1 MLQNFAQWLSDTPPS
16 RFIQDVLWIIP
27 AVQTIHILAIAIV
40 LSAVAM
46 IELRLF
52 GLIGR
57 NTPEAQTAGR
67 FLPWLWW
74 GTLALAITGL
84 ILITGEPGRA
94 LTNPAFQ
101 LKMALLLVALGVTFA
116 FHRSVR
122 RRSARWSGASQS
134 MGAIVIRI
142 AALVTLLLW
151 FSIAVAGRWIA
162 YAVVSYGGT

>member
-1 MLQNFAQWLSDTPPS
+1 MLQNFAQWLSDTAPS
-16 RFIQDVLWIIP
+16 RFIQDILWIIP
-27 AVQTIHILAIAIV
+27 AVQTVHILAIAVV
-40 LSAVAM
+40 LSSVAM

-52 GLIGR
+52 GLVGR
-57 NTPEAQTAGR
+57 STPVARTADR

-74 GTLALAITGL
+74 GTLVLAITGA

-101 LKMALLLVALGVTFA
+101 LKMVLLSVAIVATFA

-122 RRSARWSGASQS
+122 RSSALWSEPARSLGVLRA
-134 MGAIVIRI
+134 
-142 AALVTLLLW
+142 AALATLLLW

-162 YAVVSYGGT
+162 YAVVSYGPGV

>member
-1 MLQNFAQWLSDTPPS
+1 MLQSFAQWLSQTPPS

-27 AVQTIHILAIAIV
+27 AVQTVHILAIAIV
-40 LSAVAM
+40 LSSVAM

-52 GLIGR
+52 GVVGQS
-57 NTPEAQTAGR
+57 TPMAQTAGR

-84 ILITGEPGRA
+84 ILITAEPGRA

-101 LKMALLLVALGVTFA
+101 LKMALLLVAVGVTVA

-122 RRSARWSGASQS
+122 KRSALWGDSAGSLGILRA
-134 MGAIVIRI
+134 
-142 AALVTLLLW
+142 AALATLLLW

-162 YAVVSYGGT
+162 YAVVSYGGN

>member
-1 MLQNFAQWLSDTPPS
+1 MLQNLAHWVSDTAPS

-27 AVQTIHILAIAIV
+27 AVQTVHILAIAVV
-40 LSAVAM
+40 LSSVAM

-52 GLIGR
+52 GLVAG
-57 NTPEAQTAGR
+57 NTPLEQTARR

-74 GTLALAITGL
+74 GLLALAVTGV

-101 LKMALLLVALGVTFA
+101 LKMALLGVAILVTFA
-116 FHRSVR
+116 FHRSI
-122 RRSARWSGASQS
+122 RRSSAVWSESVRS
-134 MGAIVIRI
+134 PGAIRAV
-142 AALVTLLLW
+142 ALATLLLW

-162 YAVVSYGGT
+162 YAVVSYGPGA

>member
-1 MLQNFAQWLSDTPPS
+1 MLHSFAQWLSDTAPS

-27 AVQTIHILAIAIV
+27 AVQTVHILAIAVV
-40 LSAVAM
+40 LSSVAM

-52 GLIGR
+52 GVVGR
-57 NTPEAQTAGR
+57 NITLAQTAGR

-74 GTLALAITGL
+74 GTLALAVTGL

-101 LKMALLLVALGVTFA
+101 LKMVLLLIAIGVTFA

-122 RRSARWSGASQS
+122 KRSVLWSGAAQPL
-134 MGAIVIRI
+134 GVIRV
-142 AALVTLLLW
+142 AALATLLLW

-162 YAVVSYGGT
+162 YAVVSYGGN

>member
-1 MLQNFAQWLSDTPPS
+1 MLQNFAQWLSATTPS

-27 AVQTIHILAIAIV
+27 AVQTVHILAIAIV
-40 LSAVAM
+40 LSSVAM

-52 GLIGR
+52 GLIGQ
-57 NTPEAQTAGR
+57 NTPVAQTAGR

-74 GTLALAITGL
+74 GTLALAVSGL

-101 LKMALLLVALGVTFA
+101 LKMALLLVAVGVTFA

-122 RRSARWSGASQS
+122 RRSARWSGALQS
-134 MGAIVIRI
+134 SGVMRI
-142 AALVTLLLW
+142 AALATLLLW

>member
-1 MLQNFAQWLSDTPPS
+1 MLQSFAQWLSGTPPS
-16 RFIQDVLWIIP
+16 RFIQDVLWVIP
-27 AVQTIHILAIAIV
+27 AVQTLHILAIAVV
-40 LSAVAM
+40 LSSVGM

-52 GLIGR
+52 GLVGR
-57 NTPEAQTAGR
+57 STPLAQTAGR

-101 LKMALLLVALGVTFA
+101 LKMLLLLVAILVTFA

-122 RRSARWSGASQS
+122 KSSVAWSGSGYSLA
-134 MGAIVIRI
+134 VIRV
-142 AALVTLLLW
+142 AALATLLLW

-162 YAVVSYGGT
+162 YAVVSYGN

>member
-1 MLQNFAQWLSDTPPS
+1 MLQTFAQWLSATAPS

-27 AVQTIHILAIAIV
+27 AVQTVHILAIAIV
-40 LSAVAM
+40 LSSVAM

-52 GLIGR
+52 NLVGR
-57 NTPEAQTAGR
+57 STPVAQTANR

-101 LKMALLLVALGVTFA
+101 LKMALLAAAVLATLA
-116 FHRSVR
+116 FHRSIR
-122 RRSARWSGASQS
+122 KGSALWSASTHS
-134 MGAIVIRI
+134 RGAIRA
-142 AALVTLLLW
+142 AALATLLLW
-151 FSIAVAGRWIA
+151 FSVAVAGRWIA
-162 YAVVSYGGT
+162 YAVVSY

>member
-1 MLQNFAQWLSDTPPS
+1 MLQTFAQWLSDTPPS

-40 LSAVAM
+40 LSSVAM

-52 GLIGR
+52 GLVGR
-57 NTPEAQTAGR
+57 DTPVAQTAGR

-101 LKMALLLVALGVTFA
+101 LKMALLLAAVGVTLA

-122 RRSARWSGASQS
+122 RRSALWSDSAESLG
-134 MGAIVIRI
+134 VLRV
-142 AALVTLLLW
+142 AALATLLLW
-151 FSIAVAGRWIA
+151 FSVAVAGRWIA
-162 YAVVSYGGT
+162 YAVVSYGPGA

>member
-1 MLQNFAQWLSDTPPS
+1 MLQNFAHWLATTPPS

-27 AVQTIHILAIAIV
+27 VVQTVHILAIAVV
-40 LSAVAM
+40 LSSVAM

-52 GLIGR
+52 GLVGR
-57 NTPEAQTAGR
+57 STPVAQTAAR
-67 FLPWLWW
+67 SLPWLWW

-101 LKMALLLVALGVTFA
+101 LKMALLLIAMGVTLA

-122 RRSARWSGASQS
+122 KS
-134 MGAIVIRI
+134 
-142 AALVTLLLW
+142 AALWSEPARSLRALRAAALATLLLW
-151 FSIAVAGRWIA
+151 FSVAVAGRWIA
-162 YAVVSYGGT
+162 YAVVSYGPGA

>member
-1 MLQNFAQWLSDTPPS
+1 MLHTFAQWLSDTPPS

-27 AVQTIHILAIAIV
+27 AVQTVHILAIAIV
-40 LSAVAM
+40 LSSVAM

-52 GLIGR
+52 GLVGR
-57 NTPEAQTAGR
+57 NTPVAQTAGR

-74 GTLALAITGL
+74 GTLALAVTGV

-101 LKMALLLVALGVTFA
+101 LKMALLVVAVLVTLA

-122 RRSARWSGASQS
+122 KRSALWSGSS
-134 MGAIVIRI
+134 RSLGAIRA
-142 AALVTLLLW
+142 AALATLLLW
-151 FSIAVAGRWIA
+151 FSVAVAGRWIA
-162 YAVVSYGGT
+162 YAVVSY

>member
-1 MLQNFAQWLSDTPPS
+1 MLQNFAQWLSATPPS

-27 AVQTIHILAIAIV
+27 AVQTVHILAIAIV
-40 LSAVAM
+40 LSSVAM

-57 NTPEAQTAGR
+57 NTPVAQTAGR

-101 LKMALLLVALGVTFA
+101 LKMVLLLLAVGVTFA

-122 RRSARWSGASQS
+122 RRSARWSGDLPSS
-134 MGAIVIRI
+134 NVIRI
-142 AALVTLLLW
+142 AALATLLLW

-162 YAVVSYGGT
+162 YAVVGYGGS

>member
-16 RFIQDVLWIIP
+16 RLIQDVLWIIP
-27 AVQTIHILAIAIV
+27 AVQTMHILAIAVV
-40 LSAVAM
+40 LSSVAM

-52 GLIGR
+52 GLVGR
-57 NTPEAQTAGR
+57 STPLAQTAAR

-84 ILITGEPGRA
+84 ILITAEPGRA

-101 LKMALLLVALGVTFA
+101 LKMALLLVAVLVTFA

-122 RRSARWSGASQS
+122 QISVLWNGPARSLR
-134 MGAIVIRI
+134 AIR
-142 AALVTLLLW
+142 A
-151 FSIAVAGRWIA
+151 
-162 YAVVSYGGT
+162 

>member
-27 AVQTIHILAIAIV
+27 AVQTVHILAIAIV
-40 LSAVAM
+40 LSSVAM

-57 NTPEAQTAGR
+57 NTPLAQTAGR

-101 LKMALLLVALGVTFA
+101 LKMGLLLVAIGVTLA

-122 RRSARWSGASQS
+122 NNSVLWGEPSRSLGALR
-134 MGAIVIRI
+134 A
-142 AALVTLLLW
+142 AALATLLLW
-151 FSIAVAGRWIA
+151 FSVAVAGRWIA
-162 YAVVSYGGT
+162 YAVVSYGPGA